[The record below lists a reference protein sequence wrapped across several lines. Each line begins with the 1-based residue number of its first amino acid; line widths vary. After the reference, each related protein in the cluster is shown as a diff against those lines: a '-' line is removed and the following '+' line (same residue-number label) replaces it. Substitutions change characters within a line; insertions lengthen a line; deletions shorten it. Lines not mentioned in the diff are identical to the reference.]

1 MSNMGGVV
9 LVLVGVSVGA
19 YALVSGEDGDASA
32 SVPAAV
38 VKGLRTAAAPP
49 APDPSKAP
57 SVAEVPRRVP
67 VGEYTPS
74 SRSAPDR
81 LGLTR
86 EIQLQLKRV
95 GCYQGE
101 INGVWSP
108 SVSRAMKAFTD
119 HVNAAL
125 PVEQP
130 DIILLAL
137 VQNHRD
143 KAACGRGCPAGQGL
157 AGDGR
162 CLPNAHIASAAEKK
176 TPAGTASIALSQAVF
191 KLSSGRPAAKG
202 RMSLAGPALLPAGR
216 GYKEA
221 RKGPTTQPRN
231 MGRPVP
237 GKGGN
242 WRLRRARTVDIRL
255 GPRVPSS

>member
-1 MSNMGGVV
+1 MPSCPV
-9 LVLVGVSVGA
+9 
-19 YALVSGEDGDASA
+19 
-32 SVPAAV
+32 
-38 VKGLRTAAAPP
+38 RTGTRAHLSQQPW
-49 APDPSKAP
+49 SKAC
-57 SVAEVPRRVP
+57 
-67 VGEYTPS
+67 
-74 SRSAPDR
+74 

-143 KAACGRGCPAGQGL
+143 RAACGRGCPAGQGL
-157 AGDGR
+157 VGDGR

-191 KLSSGRPAAKG
+191 KPSSGRPAAKG
-202 RMSLAGPALLPAGR
+202 RMSLAGPALLPASR

-231 MGRPVP
+231 MEA
-237 GKGGN
+237 
-242 WRLRRARTVDIRL
+242 RARKRWQLAATTGAYSRYPTWAARAFLVI
-255 GPRVPSS
+255 P